1 MAALTEGS
9 RAPAVDLPLMGGGRF
24 NLETA
29 LAAGPVVLT
38 FFKISC
44 PVCQYAFPY
53 YDRLGRFL
61 QGHGVSVIGISQD
74 NEEATARFARDYG
87 LTFPIA
93 LDELN
98 RFPVSSAFGLTN
110 VPTLFEVDQNGTIIA
125 VSVGWSRGDVEAL
138 YAKHVAE
145 GGVATAPLF
154 QATETV
160 ADFRAG

>member
-1 MAALTEGS
+1 MATLMEGS
-9 RAPAVDLPLMGGGRF
+9 RAPAIDLPLAGGGRF

-29 LAAGPVVLT
+29 LAAGPVVLA
-38 FFKISC
+38 FFKVSC
-44 PVCQYAFPY
+44 PICHYAFPY

-61 QGHGVSVIGISQD
+61 QGRGVSVIGVSQD
-74 NEEATARFARDYG
+74 NEGATARFAQDCG
-87 LTFPIA
+87 VTFPIA

-98 RFPVSSAFGLTN
+98 RFPVSSAYGLTN
-110 VPTLFEVDQNGTIIA
+110 VPTLFEVDQSGMIVA

-145 GGVATAPLF
+145 GGVAIAPLF

-160 ADFRAG
+160 ADYRPG